1 MNKLLALTA
10 VLFALATTAQNTTV
24 TYTASTENI
33 ANPER
38 GFYQHEGTE
47 AGDYDPLNQ
56 SSLTNYRV
64 NNKQTLILRLFYLET
79 FKTSPISSAYL
90 TAMQTDFTR
99 MRAAGIKCIVRFAY
113 SDDPDSGAQDANKA
127 QILSHIQQLK
137 PVLLANSDVIAVV
150 QAGFIGTW
158 GEWAYTSNFGYPPTA
173 TDYVNRKDVLT
184 ALIDALPAG
193 KMVQVRTPEFK
204 RQMFNTTSPLSLTQ
218 AYTPALIARVGHHN
232 DCFLASETDKGTYDD
247 DELVED
253 YAYLDQDTKY
263 TPMGGETCSVNA
275 PRSLC
280 PTAMMELAKFHWSY
294 ANVDYHPDVLGGWQ
308 QGGCMADIEK
318 KLGYRYEMV
327 NGTFPNN
334 ASIGSIMPVTIK
346 IANVGFASLYNA
358 RTAYL
363 VLRNTASNTEYTIPI
378 NSDPRFWNPN
388 TTTTISENL
397 VLPVNMVAGSYKLFL
412 KLPDSDAGLA
422 ARPEYAIRMANDT
435 TWEAATGYNDLKH
448 TVTVASALAVGEN
461 DLRSQLVVYPVPTNN
476 ELIMELDNIGD
487 YQVSVHNTLGQRINL
502 SSRTDS
508 ANKLVLNTESLSNGI
523 YFISLEDGVH
533 KVTKQ
538 IIVAH

>member
-1 MNKLLALTA
+1 MNKFFTLTA
-10 VLFALATTAQNTTV
+10 VLLAYAATAQNTTV
-24 TYTASTENI
+24 TYVASTENI

-47 AGDYDPLNQ
+47 ASDYDPLNQ
-56 SSLTNYRV
+56 TSLTNFRI
-64 NNKQTLILRLFYLET
+64 NNKQTLILRLFYLDT
-79 FKTSPISSAYL
+79 FKTSPISSTYL
-90 TAMQTDFTR
+90 AAMQTDFTR

-113 SDDPDSGAQDANKA
+113 SDDPDTGVQDANKA
-127 QILSHIQQLK
+127 QILAHIEQLK
-137 PVLLANSDVIAVV
+137 PLLLANGDVIAVV

-184 ALIDALPAG
+184 ALANALPAG
-193 KMVQVRTPEFK
+193 KMIQVRTPEFK
-204 RQMFNTTSPLSLTQ
+204 RQMFNTITPLSLTQ
-218 AYTPALIARVGHHN
+218 AYTPALISRIGHHN
-232 DCFLASETDKGTYDD
+232 DCFLASETDEGTYDD

-253 YAYLDQDTKY
+253 YAYLDQETKY

-280 PTAMMELAKFHWSY
+280 ATAMQELAKFHWSY
-294 ANVDYHPDVLGGWQ
+294 ANVDYHPDVLGDWQ
-308 QGGCMADIEK
+308 EGGCFTEIEK

-327 NGTFPNN
+327 NGTFPNSAN
-334 ASIGSIMPVTIK
+334 IGAIMPVTIK

-358 RTAYL
+358 RTPYL
-363 VLRNTASNTEYTIPI
+363 VLRNVANNTEYSIAI
-378 NSDPRFWNPN
+378 NSDPRFWSPN
-388 TTTTISENL
+388 TTTTINENI
-397 VLPVNMVAGSYKLFL
+397 VLPADMVAGSYKLFL

-422 ARPEYAIRMANDT
+422 TRPEYAVRMANNT
-435 TWEAATGYNDLKH
+435 TWEATTGYNDLKH
-448 TVTVASALAVGEN
+448 TVNVTTALGVGDN

-487 YQVSVHNTLGQRINL
+487 YNVTVHNTLGQRIAVP
-502 SSRTDS
+502 SRVES
-508 ANKLVLNTESLSNGI
+508 AGKRILNTESLSNGI
-523 YFISLEDGVH
+523 YFVSLEDGTN

-538 IIVAH
+538 IVVAH